1 MADNY
6 VYAVARIRSKELSL
20 LSGAFLEQLTAA
32 KSYDECI
39 QLLNEKGWG
48 GDGIHNTEELLAGER
63 EKTWGLI
70 SELVEDQ
77 SVFDV
82 FLYANDYHNLKAA
95 IKEARMGHEFPGIF
109 IDQGTLD
116 VKLIKDAIQ
125 NREFQN
131 LPEAMRGAAEEAYRA
146 LLHTQDGQLCDII
159 IDKAALDAI
168 YRAGME
174 SGNEFLKLY
183 AELTVAAA
191 DIKTAVRASRTGKD
205 RAFLEQALAPCDTL
219 DIHRLAQAAIEGGDA
234 IGIYLESTPYAD
246 AVEELRRS
254 PSAFERWCDNL
265 MIRRIKPQQ
274 YSPFGLG
281 PLAAYVLAREN
292 EIKSVRIV
300 LSGKLNSLPEES
312 IRERVREMYV

>member
-1 MADNY
+1 MADKY
-6 VYAVARIRSKELSL
+6 IYAVARIRSKELSL

-32 KSYDECI
+32 KSYDQCI
-39 QLLNEKGWG
+39 QLLHEKGWG
-48 GDGIHNTEELLAGER
+48 GDGITNPEELLAAER

-70 SELVEDQ
+70 SELVEDR

-95 IKEARMGHEFPGIF
+95 IKEIRMGHQFPGIF
-109 IDQGTLD
+109 ISQGTLD
-116 VKLIKDAIQ
+116 VKRIRDSIQ

-131 LPEAMRGAAEEAYRA
+131 LPEAMRGPAKEAYRA

-159 IDKAALDAI
+159 IDKAALEAI
-168 YRAGME
+168 YRAGKE

-205 RAFLEQALAPCDTL
+205 RAFLKQALAPCDTL
-219 DIHRLAQAAIEGGDA
+219 DIYRLAQAAIEGEDA
-234 IGIYLESTPYAD
+234 IGLYLESTPYAD

-265 MIRRIKPQQ
+265 MIRRMKPQQ
-274 YSPFGLG
+274 YVPFGLG
-281 PLAAYVLAREN
+281 PLAAYILAREN
-292 EIKSVRIV
+292 EVKSVRIV
-300 LSGKLNSLPEES
+300 LSGKLNHLPEES

>member
-1 MADNY
+1 M
-6 VYAVARIRSKELSL
+6 SL

-32 KSYDECI
+32 KSYDQCI
-39 QLLNEKGWG
+39 QLLHEKGWG
-48 GDGIHNTEELLAGER
+48 GDGITNPEELLAAER

-70 SELVEDQ
+70 SELVEDR

-95 IKEARMGHEFPGIF
+95 IKEIRMGHQFPGIF
-109 IDQGTLD
+109 ISQGTLD
-116 VKLIKDAIQ
+116 VKRIRDSIQ

-131 LPEAMRGAAEEAYRA
+131 LPEAMRGPAKEAYRA

-159 IDKAALDAI
+159 IDKAALEAI
-168 YRAGME
+168 YRAGKE

-205 RAFLEQALAPCDTL
+205 RAFLKQALAPCDTL
-219 DIHRLAQAAIEGGDA
+219 DIYRLAQAAIEGEDA
-234 IGIYLESTPYAD
+234 IGLYLESTPYAD

-265 MIRRIKPQQ
+265 MIRRMKPQQ
-274 YSPFGLG
+274 HVPFGLG
-281 PLAAYVLAREN
+281 PLAAYILAREN
-292 EIKSVRIV
+292 EVKSVRIV
-300 LSGKLNSLPEES
+300 LSGKLNHLPEES